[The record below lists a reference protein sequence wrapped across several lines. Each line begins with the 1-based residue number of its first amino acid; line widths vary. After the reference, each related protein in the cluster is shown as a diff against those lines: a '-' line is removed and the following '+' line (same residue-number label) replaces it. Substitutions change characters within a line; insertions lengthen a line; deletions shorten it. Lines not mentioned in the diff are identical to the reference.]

1 MITRL
6 LKVSLALFAISP
18 LVNVGP
24 VNVTALLLL
33 LASVLQLS
41 TQPQQFSLFWRQYWV
56 FMLTMV
62 ALTSAFLLSNLLNKN
77 PNTLDATFAQS
88 RWLLLLAFAAPALV
102 YSMKMKDW
110 RDVVYFSASIT
121 VVFTIVYLADAFT
134 YLKLESNLILDVIDA
149 QRSDLLRPSWVFN
162 PHPFSRTLIAAML
175 LLLGCTLVSNRGILR
190 TIFCLGI
197 LGLGTLLVLGAVRTA
212 FIAVAVLA
220 CLSVF
225 LYRGKRLVS
234 SLSAGLLL
242 CVVGLWFRGQ
252 LFPMDQTDKSL
263 GLREALFEQ
272 GVNAFLATP
281 WFGGGYQA
289 ARAISWPSELQQ
301 FAGAQTM
308 ATTNTHVQW
317 LEMLVSY
324 GLLGGLLFT
333 ALWLLSGW
341 LILKASIQ
349 GFGTRKLA
357 GVLLFLNWTSLT
369 IASFTTV
376 YRESEWA
383 LWLVTLIGSL
393 SLIELQ
399 KKSSGGTPTLKET
412 ASL

>member
-6 LKVSLALFAISP
+6 LKCSLALFAISP

-33 LASVLQLS
+33 LTSALQLS
-41 TQPQQFSLFWRQYWV
+41 TQPQQFFVFWRQYWG

-62 ALTSAFLLSNLLNKN
+62 ALTSAFLLSNLLNN
-77 PNTLDATFAQS
+77 NVNILDATFAQG
-88 RWLLLLAFAAPALV
+88 RWFLLLAVASPAVVCNLNTR
-102 YSMKMKDW
+102 DW
-110 RDVVYFSASIT
+110 RELSYFSASIALL
-121 VVFTIVYLADAFT
+121 FTAVYLVDAFT
-134 YLKLESNLILDVIDA
+134 YLTLGSNFVLDLIDA
-149 QRSDLLRPSWVFN
+149 KRGDPIRPSWVFN
-162 PHPFSRTLIAAML
+162 PHPFSRTLLAAML
-175 LLLGCTLVSNRGILR
+175 LLLGCALADNSRLARALCCI
-190 TIFCLGI
+190 GI
-197 LGLGTLLVLGAVRTA
+197 LGLGALLILGAVRTA

-220 CLSVF
+220 CLGVF
-225 LYRGKRLVS
+225 LYRGKALLR

-242 CVVGLWFRGQ
+242 SAVGLWFRGQ

-272 GVNAFLATP
+272 GVDAFLATP

-289 ARAISWPSELQQ
+289 SRAISWPPELAK
-301 FAGAQTM
+301 FASAQTM
-308 ATTNTHVQW
+308 ETTNTHLQW

-341 LILKASIQ
+341 LILKASNRYSSTQ
-349 GFGTRKLA
+349 KLA
-357 GVLLFLNWTSLT
+357 AVLLFLNWTSLT

-383 LWLVTLIGSL
+383 LWVVTLLASL
-393 SLIELQ
+393 SLLERQSIA
-399 KKSSGGTPTLKET
+399 SGQPHT
-412 ASL
+412 ASKPAH

>member
-6 LKVSLALFAISP
+6 LKYSLALFAIAP

-33 LASVLQLS
+33 LTSALQLS
-41 TQPQQFSLFWRQYWV
+41 TQPQQFFMFWRQYWV

-62 ALTSAFLLSNLLNKN
+62 ALTSAFLLSNLLNNN

-88 RWLLLLAFAAPALV
+88 RWFLLLAVASPAV
-102 YSMKMKDW
+102 VCNFNTSDW
-110 RDVVYFSASIT
+110 RDLIYFSASIALL
-121 VVFTIVYLADAFT
+121 FTAVYLLDAFT
-134 YLKLESNLILDVIDA
+134 YLTLGSNFIFELIDA
-149 QRSDLLRPSWVFN
+149 KRGDPMRPSWVFN
-162 PHPFSRTLIAAML
+162 PHPFSRTLLAATL
-175 LLLGCTLVSNRGILR
+175 LLLGCALTANRRLLPALCCI
-190 TIFCLGI
+190 GI
-197 LGLGTLLVLGAVRTA
+197 LGLGTLLILGAVRTA

-220 CLSVF
+220 CLGVF
-225 LYRGKRLVS
+225 LYRGKGLLM

-242 CVVGLWFRGQ
+242 SAAGLWFRGQ
-252 LFPMDQTDKSL
+252 LFPVDKSL

-289 ARAISWPSELQQ
+289 ARAISWPPELAT
-301 FAGAQTM
+301 FAGNQTM
-308 ATTNTHVQW
+308 ATTNTHLQW

-341 LILKASIQ
+341 LILRASNQ
-349 GFGTRKLA
+349 CSGTQKLA

-376 YRESEWA
+376 YRETEWA
-383 LWLVTLIGSL
+383 LWILTLLASL
-393 SLIELQ
+393 SLLEGRNT
-399 KKSSGGTPTLKET
+399 GGHQPPTAIKP
-412 ASL
+412 AN

>member
-6 LKVSLALFAISP
+6 LKYSLALFAIAP

-33 LASVLQLS
+33 LTSALQLS
-41 TQPQQFSLFWRQYWV
+41 TQPQQFFMFWRQYWV

-62 ALTSAFLLSNLLNKN
+62 ALTSAFLLSNLLNNN

-88 RWLLLLAFAAPALV
+88 RWFLLLAVASPAVVCNLNT
-102 YSMKMKDW
+102 SDW
-110 RDVVYFSASIT
+110 RDLIYFSASIALL
-121 VVFTIVYLADAFT
+121 FTAVYLLDAFT
-134 YLKLESNLILDVIDA
+134 YLTLGSNFILELIDA
-149 QRSDLLRPSWVFN
+149 KRGDPIRPSWVFN
-162 PHPFSRTLIAAML
+162 PHPFSRTLLAATL
-175 LLLGCTLVSNRGILR
+175 LLLGCALAANRQLARALCCI
-190 TIFCLGI
+190 GI
-197 LGLGTLLVLGAVRTA
+197 LGLGTLLILGAVRTA

-220 CLSVF
+220 CLGVF
-225 LYRGKRLVS
+225 LYRGKGLLM

-242 CVVGLWFRGQ
+242 SAAGLWFRGQ
-252 LFPMDQTDKSL
+252 LFPVDKSL

-289 ARAISWPSELQQ
+289 ARAISWPPELAK
-301 FAGAQTM
+301 FAGNQTM
-308 ATTNTHVQW
+308 ATTNTHLQW

-341 LILKASIQ
+341 LILRASNQ
-349 GFGTRKLA
+349 CSGTQKLA

-376 YRESEWA
+376 YRETEWA
-383 LWLVTLIGSL
+383 LWILTLLASL
-393 SLIELQ
+393 SLLEGRNT
-399 KKSSGGTPTLKET
+399 GGHQPPTAIKP
-412 ASL
+412 AN